1 MEKKSYRALFQQ
13 KMAEVH
19 TLDEI
24 KAAFESSFSACFGL
38 KEDCEPGS
46 RMRLFGK
53 IWDMDPDAIIAEVDL
68 LVAHLE
74 PMAMRR
80 QYLVIDQKGTKESK
94 NLMGQWLE
102 ESGVI
107 TSPWYIQS
115 KKKAG
120 IKACYYCIPES
131 DKPAVVMKANLLID
145 GDDLLLSVRH
155 LSSADHARMKRDK

>member
-1 MEKKSYRALFQQ
+1 MEKKSYRALYLQ
-13 KMAEVH
+13 KKAEVH

-24 KAAFESSFSACFGL
+24 KAAYESSFSACFGM

-46 RMRLFGK
+46 KMRLFGK
-53 IWDMDPDAIIAEVDL
+53 IWDMDPNAIIAEVDL
-68 LVAHLE
+68 LVVH
-74 PMAMRR
+74 PDPVAMRR

-120 IKACYYCIPES
+120 VKTCYHYILES

-145 GDDLLLSVRH
+145 GENLLLSVRH
-155 LSSADHARMKRDK
+155 FSSADHARMKSE